1 MCVFS
6 KSSPKDLE
14 MESEEPTSTMVA
26 APPPA
31 VKSKRSLIGHGWMEI
46 ASEGVKVSNCSL
58 KAADCDH

>member
-1 MCVFS
+1 
-6 KSSPKDLE
+6 